1 MPRLSAIL
9 AVAAT
14 WSTAAA
20 HTVITYPGWRGNNLH
35 TTGLLP
41 QFEASNIGINYN
53 SGNDTYNFPY
63 GMQWMYPCGGMPLS
77 ENRTKWPVGG
87 GAVSIQPG
95 WFPGHSKALFYVNM
109 GINGPGQVAPPN
121 MSHPLVPPFQV
132 LGPTNEEFAGQF
144 CLPQVPMP
152 VNATLGV
159 GANVTIQ
166 IIEVAQHGAALYNCV
181 DVTLVEPQDM
191 PKELEVTPQ
200 NCYNSS
206 DLSFELLF
214 TSAALSSGAMPLP
227 SPAIWPLFAVVLV
240 SAAATFL

>member
-1 MPRLSAIL
+1 
-9 AVAAT
+9 
-14 WSTAAA
+14 
-20 HTVITYPGWRGNNLH
+20 
-35 TTGLLP
+35 
-41 QFEASNIGINYN
+41 
-53 SGNDTYNFPY
+53 
-63 GMQWMYPCGGMPLS
+63 MPLS

-166 IIEVAQHGAALYNCV
+166 IIEVAQHGAALYNVSFLLSASMVSMTDKAMQCV